1 MVLFSRP
8 PRAVCVLRLSAI
20 GDVCHTLA
28 LVQAL
33 QREWPSTTLVWVMGK
48 VEASLFGDLPNVEVI
63 VFDKKQGWKAYLS
76 VWRQLRGR
84 RFDALLQVQAALRAS
99 VLSLGI
105 RARYRLGF
113 DAQRANDAQGLFTNV
128 KVPSPAAPHVVD
140 GLMAFAQVL
149 GVQDLTPRWDVTV
162 DPADQEWAAGR
173 VAFDFAQATAASA
186 VAIAS
191 DSRAE
196 RSRSPTLIIVPAS
209 SKAYKNWTVAGY
221 AALADHAVR
230 SGWQVIL
237 CGSPAPN
244 EQALGAQVVAAC
256 QVDVLNLVGSTS
268 LKQMLALIQQA
279 QLVVAPDSGPIHL
292 ATLVG
297 TPVIGLYAHHNPARV
312 GAYNGQADAVS
323 VYQTLVEAEYGKPL
337 AALPWR
343 TRVKDKQAMQHISIA
358 SVLATFDQVKERIEC
373 KR

>member
-1 MVLFSRP
+1 MPCFIPAVFILALFASP

-28 LVQAL
+28 LVQAI
-33 QREWPSTTLVWVMGK
+33 QREWPSTALVWVMGK

-113 DAQRANDAQGLFTNV
+113 DAHRANDAQPLFTNV

-140 GLMAFAQVL
+140 GLMAFAKVL
-149 GVQDLTPRWDVTV
+149 GIQDLTPRWQVTIS
-162 DPADQEWAAGR
+162 PADQHWAKSQLNAK
-173 VAFDFAQATAASA
+173 
-186 VAIAS
+186 
-191 DSRAE
+191 
-196 RSRSPTLIIVPAS
+196 PTVIIVPAS
-209 SKAYKNWTVAGY
+209 SKAYKNWTVEGY
-221 AALADHAVR
+221 AAVAEHAVK
-230 SGWQVIL
+230 SGWQVVL
-237 CGSPAPN
+237 CGSPALN
-244 EQALGAQVVAAC
+244 EQALAAQVLAAC
-256 QVDVLNLVGSTS
+256 QVAVLNQVGNTT

-279 QLVVAPDSGPIHL
+279 KLVIAPDSGPVHL

-312 GAYNGQADAVS
+312 GAYFGQAEAVS
-323 VYQTLVEAEYGKPL
+323 IYQTLVEAEYGKPL
-337 AALPWR
+337 SQLPWR
-343 TRVKDKQAMQHISIA
+343 TRVKDKNAMQQLSIA
-358 SVLATFDQVKERIEC
+358 DVLLAFDQVKERIEC
-373 KR
+373 SPSSH

>member
-28 LVQAL
+28 LVQAI
-33 QREWPSTTLVWVMGK
+33 QREWPSTALVWVMGK

-128 KVPSPAAPHVVD
+128 KVPAPAAPHVVD

-149 GVQDLTPRWDVTV
+149 GVQDLTPRWEVTV
-162 DPADQEWAAGR
+162 DAADQAWATS
-173 VAFDFAQATAASA
+173 QLTQQ
-186 VAIAS
+186 
-191 DSRAE
+191 
-196 RSRSPTLIIVPAS
+196 PTLIIVPAS
-209 SKAYKNWTVAGY
+209 SKAYKNWMVAGY

-323 VYQTLVEAEYGKPL
+323 VYQTLVEAEYDKPL

-358 SVLATFDQVKERIEC
+358 SVLAKFDQVKERIEWAL
-373 KR
+373 